1 MTGSNGELRLQCN
14 ILTVSRQTYAFSD
27 YCSGKIWGEGAHDAD
42 GKMPVM
48 TYAGFGSEV
57 MRGRHFDWH
66 TFAYIICDEMQN
78 LVNYQNFKGKKEC
91 LIAAECA
98 LRTILT
104 ESNTTI
110 VCLSATPLKIR
121 EHFGA
126 LCYEVPFER
135 KDLRQLETFES
146 IPYVEKV
153 EDILPRYKGQ
163 TGILYT
169 TNIADML
176 HYINYANSIGIRA
189 NGFWSASD
197 ETQVKNA
204 MSEAQWVLRD
214 TVLQDETI
222 PANLDLL
229 VINAASETC
238 IKINGEKRKVDYM
251 IVHNKNEEVC
261 IQVRGRYHGDLQTFY
276 YHNVED
282 WNNLACRDIP
292 THFLNVRLYS
302 ADRDE
307 LCAYLKLRK
316 PDDPSAPYY
325 KWPTVKKY
333 LQKNGYEV
341 SGPVKDKKRNGQNYY
356 VVYEKGTNLRAVL

>member
-176 HYINYANSIGIRA
+176 HYINYANT
-189 NGFWSASD
+189 SD

-282 WNNLACRDIP
+282 WNNLACRDIT